1 VNNVQGIIVSMQL
14 ISMLSA
20 LDTSAVSTAMPSMLH
35 DLGESN
41 GWVWVA
47 NAYFLTMTAFQP
59 LFGQASNVF
68 GRRIMTLLATFLF
81 AVGSAVSGSAPTL
94 GALIAGRAIQGA
106 GGGAI
111 SILIEI
117 NVADLVP
124 LRERPQYMSIILL
137 AYTVAVCMGPFVGGV
152 LAQHATWRWYVP
164 QATVF
169 RMLHQH
175 S

>member
-1 VNNVQGIIVSMQL
+1 
-14 ISMLSA
+14 
-20 LDTSAVSTAMPSMLH
+20 
-35 DLGESN
+35 
-41 GWVWVA
+41 
-47 NAYFLTMTAFQP
+47 MTAFQP
-59 LFGQASNVF
+59 LCGQASNVF

-137 AYTVAVCMGPFVGGV
+137 AYTVAVCIGPSVGGV
-152 LAQHATWRWYVP
+152 LAQHASWRWYVP
-164 QATVF
+164 VS
-169 RMLHQH
+169 RIPHQLPWYRILTLLG
-175 S
+175 SFI